1 MTAQAVNTICL
12 QVRSGGRGVGARNE
26 IVLLNFNAN
35 LIYFSYHFLV
45 DPANFLLSLL
55 LMQTLKCSSM
65 ISTKEFLDRLYYGI
79 P

>member
-1 MTAQAVNTICL
+1 MSDCPSSEYNLSSSQI
-12 QVRSGGRGVGARNE
+12 RGGGGVGAWNE

-65 ISTKEFLDRLYYGI
+65 ICSMLLY
-79 P
+79 